1 MVLFGNFKY
10 FALLFSA
17 LLHIML
23 LCGSFFSST
32 SFSFNYAIKPQVSS
46 GLSFKISSQNNIVKQ
61 VSPTQ
66 NASNKKVAVSKNSQQ
81 NKLSHTQ
88 NTKLTSSIHS
98 SSIITPQFE
107 AEYLN
112 NTPPNYPASAKRMGI
127 EGEVILLVLV
137 QENGLPA
144 EINIHQSS
152 GFAILDESAILAVK
166 KWQFVSARQNGK
178 NIKASVLVPIKFQ
191 LT

>member
-23 LCGSFFSST
+23 LCGSFFSSN
-32 SFSFNYAIKPQVSS
+32 SNFHYAIKPQVSS

-66 NASNKKVAVSKNSQQ
+66 NALNKKATVSKNSQQ

-88 NTKLTSSIHS
+88 NTKLANSIHS
-98 SSIITPQFE
+98 SSIIAPQFE

-127 EGEVILLVLV
+127 EGEVILLVVV

-166 KWQFVSARQNGK
+166 KWQFVSAKQNGK
-178 NIKASVLVPIKFQ
+178 NIRASVLVPIKFQ

>member
-1 MVLFGNFKY
+1 M
-10 FALLFSA
+10 
-17 LLHIML
+17 
-23 LCGSFFSST
+23 
-32 SFSFNYAIKPQVSS
+32 
-46 GLSFKISSQNNIVKQ
+46 
-61 VSPTQ
+61 
-66 NASNKKVAVSKNSQQ
+66 
-81 NKLSHTQ
+81 
-88 NTKLTSSIHS
+88 
-98 SSIITPQFE
+98 
-107 AEYLN
+107 
-112 NTPPNYPASAKRMGI
+112 
-127 EGEVILLVLV
+127 